1 VIFSGFHPF
10 EYVLIKDRRS
20 VKSAKYDT
28 IREGNDMTLAEL
40 FGEQPRKKQKTQA
53 VVESRVATLAAK
65 RLVKP
70 VQKKER

>member
-1 VIFSGFHPF
+1 
-10 EYVLIKDRRS
+10 
-20 VKSAKYDT
+20 VKPAKYDT